1 MSNNLQIA
9 KSVTPTS
16 HPTPYKQQLL
26 FLSSIHHVLTKSHKL
41 QQHCRSNFMSNIS
54 HLQQQSP
61 HLHVQH
67 LIHCKLPQLMSNSS
81 QITKNSCPS
90 FMSNT
95 PQTATLSQCLVTLTP
110 LCWTSHYFH
119 SQFLTAEKSHR
130 QRTCLNNLHSN
141 RMCEGNGNL
150 NMHKILA
157 TNHRFFKQNQQREY
171 TNGRWIC

>member
-41 QQHCRSNFMSNIS
+41 QQHCCSNFMSNIS

-81 QITKNSCPS
+81 QITKTVAPHSCP
-90 FMSNT
+90 T
-95 PQTATLSQCLVTLTP
+95 PHKLQHFLNVWSHLLLCVEHLTTSTLS
-110 LCWTSHYFH
+110 S
-119 SQFLTAEKSHR
+119 SQQKKVIVKEHV
-130 QRTCLNNLHSN
+130 
-141 RMCEGNGNL
+141 
-150 NMHKILA
+150 
-157 TNHRFFKQNQQREY
+157 
-171 TNGRWIC
+171 